1 MLQMME
7 IEKAN
12 LLGLS
17 PSQTVGEDSKSQTPF
32 ERMQQFLQ
40 ITHENCF
47 HILGSA
53 GPALGRD
60 FFQIPQLAPALVSH
74 VFTNLDV
81 SFVSSPDVWFDMK
94 SSKSRISRYF

>member
-1 MLQMME
+1 MME

-17 PSQTVGEDSKSQTPF
+17 PSQTVGEDCKNQTPF

-40 ITHENCF
+40 ITHENCY
-47 HILGSA
+47 HVLGSA

-81 SFVSSPDVWFDMK
+81 RVFFPIHNHKKMFFFFSLFLIID
-94 SSKSRISRYF
+94 